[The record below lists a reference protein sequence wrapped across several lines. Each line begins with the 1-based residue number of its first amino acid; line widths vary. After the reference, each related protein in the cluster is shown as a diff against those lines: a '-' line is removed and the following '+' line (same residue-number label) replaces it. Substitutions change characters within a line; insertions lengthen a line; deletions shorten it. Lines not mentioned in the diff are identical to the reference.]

1 MLISKQGAGAVE
13 GSFASVRNPLLF
25 MDASVNSTGGD
36 GNDVT
41 LNLTRNSRQ
50 AGSPASTDNQRAVAM
65 GIDALPQTHE
75 IWRAFMLST
84 DADSARQ
91 ALSQLSGDM
100 HAGVASALAA
110 PSLAPA
116 SQNGLAALR
125 GNLSAPL
132 AAGAPTAAAGL
143 SDAPA
148 SSAALPRAA
157 TSPMWAQLSGDWRR
171 LASDGNAPR
180 LNQSSTS
187 LTIGGDAAVGGG
199 WRLGGAFGYTDA
211 RLSARDRAASA
222 KIGSYTATLYGGKG
236 YALGAGTLNL
246 TFGGAYSWHD
256 IDSRREVRYG
266 SLDQKLTA
274 GYHASTT
281 QLFAE
286 TGYAM
291 KLDDAV
297 AVEPFAGL
305 AWSDLRVRGSMNRA
319 ARRRCRAR
327 RRSSA

>member
-1 MLISKQGAGAVE
+1 
-13 GSFASVRNPLLF
+13 
-25 MDASVNSTGGD
+25 
-36 GNDVT
+36 
-41 LNLTRNSRQ
+41 
-50 AGSPASTDNQRAVAM
+50 
-65 GIDALPQTHE
+65 
-75 IWRAFMLST
+75 
-84 DADSARQ
+84 
-91 ALSQLSGDM
+91 
-100 HAGVASALAA
+100 
-110 PSLAPA
+110 
-116 SQNGLAALR
+116 
-125 GNLSAPL
+125 
-132 AAGAPTAAAGL
+132 
-143 SDAPA
+143 
-148 SSAALPRAA
+148 
-157 TSPMWAQLSGDWRR
+157 MWAQLSGDWRR

-305 AWSDLRVRGSMNRA
+305 AWSDLRVRGFNESGGSA
-319 ARRRCRAR
+319 ALSGQAQKQRLTTSLAGVRGQWQPEGTAIALRGMLGWRHAFGGLRPRPRWPSTRGRRSAWRAR
-327 RRSSA
+327 RSRATRRGWSWGGPGGGPQPDGGIELRRRVRRRQPPAHGLAGPALAVLTHRSASPAPGKASMGRPGGQGNFVRVSLRDSR

>member
-1 MLISKQGAGAVE
+1 
-13 GSFASVRNPLLF
+13 
-25 MDASVNSTGGD
+25 
-36 GNDVT
+36 
-41 LNLTRNSRQ
+41 
-50 AGSPASTDNQRAVAM
+50 
-65 GIDALPQTHE
+65 
-75 IWRAFMLST
+75 
-84 DADSARQ
+84 
-91 ALSQLSGDM
+91 
-100 HAGVASALAA
+100 
-110 PSLAPA
+110 
-116 SQNGLAALR
+116 
-125 GNLSAPL
+125 
-132 AAGAPTAAAGL
+132 
-143 SDAPA
+143 
-148 SSAALPRAA
+148 
-157 TSPMWAQLSGDWRR
+157 MWAQLSGDWRR

-305 AWSDLRVRGSMNRA
+305 AWSDLRVRGFNESGGSAALSGQAQKQRLTTSLAGVRGQWQPEGTAIALRGMLGWRHAFGGLRPSATLAFDQGPAFSVAGAPIARDAARVELGADLVVVRNLTAGLSYAGEFGGGSRQHTARWTCAGGSDAPKRVAGAGQGVDGSSRA
-319 ARRRCRAR
+319 ARGISCGCLCGTAASPGAPRCRR
-327 RRSSA
+327 PRCSGR

>member
-1 MLISKQGAGAVE
+1 
-13 GSFASVRNPLLF
+13 
-25 MDASVNSTGGD
+25 
-36 GNDVT
+36 
-41 LNLTRNSRQ
+41 
-50 AGSPASTDNQRAVAM
+50 
-65 GIDALPQTHE
+65 
-75 IWRAFMLST
+75 
-84 DADSARQ
+84 
-91 ALSQLSGDM
+91 
-100 HAGVASALAA
+100 
-110 PSLAPA
+110 
-116 SQNGLAALR
+116 
-125 GNLSAPL
+125 
-132 AAGAPTAAAGL
+132 
-143 SDAPA
+143 
-148 SSAALPRAA
+148 
-157 TSPMWAQLSGDWRR
+157 MWAQLSGDWRR

-305 AWSDLRVRGSMNRA
+305 AWSDLRVGVQ
-319 ARRRCRAR
+319 
-327 RRSSA
+327 